1 MKEATRSIIILLLAI
16 LLILAPPT
24 LIYSGFSVLYEEK
37 GDVCMTLKDLLL
49 SCGNL
54 KNRSLVII
62 TDEHGEVYSNT
73 VEGIFEQNPEYMKK
87 EVAFFKIFYCKNGDK
102 IICLI

>member
-1 MKEATRSIIILLLAI
+1 MTLRDLLLA
-16 LLILAPPT
+16 
-24 LIYSGFSVLYEEK
+24 
-37 GDVCMTLKDLLL
+37 
-49 SCGNL
+49 CGNL

-73 VEGIFEQNPEYMKK
+73 VEGCFEQNTTYMKM
-87 EVAFFKIFYCKNGDK
+87 EVSFFKVFYCKNGDK

>member
-1 MKEATRSIIILLLAI
+1 MTLYD
-16 LLILAPPT
+16 LLI
-24 LIYSGFSVLYEEK
+24 
-37 GDVCMTLKDLLL
+37 

-62 TDEHGEVYSNT
+62 SDQKGEVYSNT
-73 VEGIFEQNPEYMKK
+73 VEGCFNQNPSYMKM
-87 EVAFFKIFYCKNGDK
+87 EVCFFKIFYCKNADK

>member
-1 MKEATRSIIILLLAI
+1 MTLRDVLLA
-16 LLILAPPT
+16 
-24 LIYSGFSVLYEEK
+24 
-37 GDVCMTLKDLLL
+37 
-49 SCGNL
+49 CGNL

-73 VEGIFEQNPEYMKK
+73 VAGCFEQNPTYMKM
-87 EVAFFKIFYCKNGDK
+87 EVAFFKVFYCKSGDK

>member
-1 MKEATRSIIILLLAI
+1 
-16 LLILAPPT
+16 
-24 LIYSGFSVLYEEK
+24 
-37 GDVCMTLKDLLL
+37 MTLKDLLL

-62 TDEHGEVYSNT
+62 TDQNGEVYSNT
-73 VEGIFEQNPEYMKK
+73 VEGCFDQNPTYMKM
-87 EVAFFKIFYCKNGDK
+87 EVCYFKIFYSKNGDK

>member
-1 MKEATRSIIILLLAI
+1 MTLYD
-16 LLILAPPT
+16 LLI
-24 LIYSGFSVLYEEK
+24 
-37 GDVCMTLKDLLL
+37 

-62 TDEHGEVYSNT
+62 TDQNGEVYSNT
-73 VEGIFEQNPEYMKK
+73 VEGCFEQNPSYMKM
-87 EVAFFKIFYCKNGDK
+87 EVSFFKIFYCKNGDK

>member
-1 MKEATRSIIILLLAI
+1 MTLRDVLLA
-16 LLILAPPT
+16 
-24 LIYSGFSVLYEEK
+24 
-37 GDVCMTLKDLLL
+37 
-49 SCGNL
+49 CGNL

-73 VEGIFEQNPEYMKK
+73 VEGCFEHNLTYMKM
-87 EVAFFKIFYCKNGDK
+87 EVCFFKVFYCKSGDK

>member
-1 MKEATRSIIILLLAI
+1 MTLRDVLLA
-16 LLILAPPT
+16 
-24 LIYSGFSVLYEEK
+24 
-37 GDVCMTLKDLLL
+37 
-49 SCGNL
+49 CGNL

-73 VEGIFEQNPEYMKK
+73 VEGCFEHNPTYMKT
-87 EVAFFKIFYCKNGDK
+87 EVAFFKLFYCKNGDK